1 MDTEAKTLAALAE
14 AVQKTVKEEL
24 PGVVSLNMK
33 EIKEALAGDVE
44 NIKKQIAELSTAL
57 AAKGDGDGDEKTEAT
72 RKAFVCAVMK
82 SCAKGLNFSEAET
95 AVKTA
100 FMNGNLASA
109 EGAELVFDQF
119 LSDIVNVIQNYR
131 VIEDIT
137 LYNVI
142 KGDNLNIPKVV
153 NALTTGWV
161 AEGSSQALSKATTS
175 NILITVKISQT
186 LVDVSES
193 LLDDSLSVPD
203 LYAMLVKLI
212 GESQAAF
219 IEDQIFNGSGSGSNI
234 EGICINSSVASVVLA
249 TTAFS
254 SVTRAKITD
263 AFGTLK
269 TKYLVDGA
277 GAKWYMSRAARCQ
290 LIALETTTG
299 APVFPELATANPTL
313 YGAPVVETDKLPS
326 TGGVSQV
333 FAVYG
338 NMAHFVAVRRKDLE
352 VQKGYSGDGFK
363 QGLVTIKGQ
372 QRIHGKIVFTE
383 AFVKI
388 VTAAS

>member
-1 MDTEAKTLAALAE
+1 MDPEAKTLAALAE

-33 EIKEALAGDVE
+33 EIKEAIAGDVE
-44 NIKKQIAELSTAL
+44 NIKKQIADLSVAL
-57 AAKGDGDGDEKTEAT
+57 AAKGEGDGDAKSEMT
-72 RKAFVCAVMK
+72 RKSFVCEVMRA
-82 SCAKGLNFSEAET
+82 CAKGLNFNEAET
-95 AVKTA
+95 QVKTA

-119 LSDIVNVIQNYR
+119 LADIIMVIQTYK
-131 VIEDIT
+131 VIEDVT
-137 LYNVI
+137 LYNII

-161 AEGSSQALSKATTS
+161 AEGASQALSKATTS
-175 NILITVKISQT
+175 NILITVKIAQT
-186 LVDVSES
+186 LIDVSES

-203 LYAMLVKLI
+203 LYTLLVKLI

-254 SVTRAKITD
+254 SVTRAKVVS
-263 AFGTLK
+263 AFGTLL
-269 TKYLVDGA
+269 TKYLVDGK
-277 GAKWYMSRAARCQ
+277 GAKWYMSRAARCE
-290 LIALETTTG
+290 LMALETTTG
-299 APVFPELATANPTL
+299 APVFPELESSNPTIF
-313 YGAPVVETDKLPS
+313 GAPVVETDKLPS
-326 TGGVSQV
+326 TGGSSVV

-338 NMAHFVAVRRKDLE
+338 NLSHFVVVRRKDLE
-352 VQKGYSGDGFK
+352 VKKGYSGDGFK
-363 QGLVTIKGQ
+363 QGLVTIKGE
-372 QRIHGKIVFTE
+372 QRIHGKIVFTQ

-388 VTAAS
+388 VTAA